1 MDKLKENNFAFI
13 DGQNLY
19 LSIKSLGWKIDYDK
33 LRKYLNDKYKVSK
46 AFMFLGYLASNEDLY
61 TSLQK
66 SGYLC
71 VFKPTLVYKNGETKG
86 NCDAELVL
94 HTMLEI
100 DNFDRAVLVTGDGDF
115 HCLVKHLIKR
125 DKLRKLLIPNQTS
138 YSALL
143 KRFSS
148 EYLAFVSDLGKK
160 IAYKKKRTQ

>member
-1 MDKLKENNFAFI
+1 MKQKENNFAFI

-46 AFMFLGYLASNEDLY
+46 AFIFLGYVASNEDLY

-100 DNFDRAVLVTGDGDF
+100 DNFDRAILVTGDGDF

-125 DKLRKLLIPNQTS
+125 DKLRKLLIPNQAS

-143 KRFSS
+143 KRFPS
-148 EYLAFVSDLGKK
+148 EYLAFVSDLEKK
-160 IAYKKKRTQ
+160 IAYIKKRTQ